1 MTADSQ
7 SHRRQARS
15 RPLREAFIL
24 TAMVIVTLAV
34 GAALIVQFDWPFWM
48 SALAALALYVGLV
61 SVHALLR
68 RTETIRELSDEIGR
82 LEDEVSLI
90 RQRNAEGSHPQ
101 SRAAMTAPL
110 QSSADP
116 KRIIPAEL
124 NSPATADT
132 PNPRPANATAASPSP
147 GASIKAAAAATAPQA
162 TAPVAKS
169 EPARP
174 AAQVT
179 APAGKAPVTKDVP
192 ATEGVAP
199 KAGASMNRF
208 WAFRPNDPH
217 TPASEPAAQPTSRR
231 ASETVRTDGPARATS
246 ADAANT
252 PSISEGGNGTPAV
265 AGDVGVI
272 GGMIRKYAEEIGPP
286 NPNRSASGSAAPS
299 GPQKPNT
306 TPAQQDI
313 DQSVDA
319 LRATANEMR
328 RSAGSESASP
338 IERGVL
344 PPLRP
349 ETIKGPLPPPVNH
362 SHVRMAAIADGIATD
377 KFDVYLEPIVALA
390 DRKVRHYEIAL
401 RLRTEPTGSMG
412 ADEYVPIARGTGML
426 PFIDTTLMTRAAT
439 MARHMDERGSGG
451 SLFVE
456 LTAESLTNQGFQWEF
471 AEACRHTARLSERL
485 ILTFDQSDIR
495 EFTAPH
501 WDAVRQL
508 TAAGFKLAIDDV
520 VSFDPD
526 LADLKEAG
534 FRFLRFTARTMIN
547 GMPSLEGPVTGTQL
561 CQRLAVIG
569 LAPMVKAIET
579 DEQFARMMDAGIS
592 LGQGALFGPRLPVK
606 AQVLQPSRNVVA
618 A

>member
-1 MTADSQ
+1 
-7 SHRRQARS
+7 
-15 RPLREAFIL
+15 
-24 TAMVIVTLAV
+24 
-34 GAALIVQFDWPFWM
+34 
-48 SALAALALYVGLV
+48 
-61 SVHALLR
+61 
-68 RTETIRELSDEIGR
+68 
-82 LEDEVSLI
+82 
-90 RQRNAEGSHPQ
+90 
-101 SRAAMTAPL
+101 
-110 QSSADP
+110 
-116 KRIIPAEL
+116 
-124 NSPATADT
+124 
-132 PNPRPANATAASPSP
+132 
-147 GASIKAAAAATAPQA
+147 
-162 TAPVAKS
+162 
-169 EPARP
+169 
-174 AAQVT
+174 
-179 APAGKAPVTKDVP
+179 
-192 ATEGVAP
+192 
-199 KAGASMNRF
+199 MNRF
-208 WAFRPNDPH
+208 WAFRPHAPH
-217 TPASEPAAQPTSRR
+217 TPAGQPATQSAPPRTG
-231 ASETVRTDGPARATS
+231 ETVRADGPTRATS

-252 PSISEGGNGTPAV
+252 PPISEGGNGTPAV

-272 GGMIRKYAEEIGPP
+272 GGMIRKYAEEMGPP
-286 NPNRSASGSAAPS
+286 NPNASTSGSAAPS
-299 GPQKPNT
+299 GPQKSNT
-306 TPAQQDI
+306 TPAHQDI

-328 RSAGSESASP
+328 RSAGSDAASP

-362 SHVRMAAIADGIATD
+362 SHARLAAIADGIATD

-426 PFIDTTLMTRAAT
+426 PFIDTTLITRAAT

-451 SLFVE
+451 SLILS

-485 ILTFDQSDIR
+485 ILAFDQSDIR
-495 EFTAPH
+495 GFTAPH
-501 WDAVRQL
+501 WDAIRQL
-508 TAAGFKLAIDDV
+508 TAAGFRLAIDDV

-526 LADLKEAG
+526 LTDLKEAG
-534 FRFLRFTARTMIN
+534 FRFLRFTARTLIN
-547 GMPSLEGPVTGTQL
+547 GMPSLEGPVTGPQL
-561 CQRLAVIG
+561 SQRLAVIG

-579 DEQFARMMDAGIS
+579 DEQFARMMDAGLS